1 MFGRNA
7 KGRSARP
14 SRSEAATRLEEQTP
28 AAPTTLLAIVG
39 QQSRVEG
46 KFEVADSIEIECEI
60 GGELTVGGRLVI
72 GEQGAV
78 TADVHTVDAHTVD
91 AVIRGRYDGN
101 MVATGNVEITATG
114 RVSGNIETD
123 SLVISQ
129 GGFFNGTVAKIREQ
143 DAHAGPRP
151 VHLVEDKRL
160 GAQK

>member
-14 SRSEAATRLEEQTP
+14 SRSEAAARLEEPTP
-28 AAPTTLLAIVG
+28 TAPTTLLAIVG

-72 GEQGAV
+72 GEQGVV
-78 TADVHTVDAHTVD
+78 TADVHTVD

-101 MVATGNVEITATG
+101 MVATGNVEIAAAG

>member
-14 SRSEAATRLEEQTP
+14 SRSEAAARPEEPRP

-72 GEQGAV
+72 GEQGVV
-78 TADVHTVDAHTVD
+78 TADVHTVDAL
-91 AVIRGRYDGN
+91 IKGRYDGN